1 MESKANVR
9 RGAKDLQLFE
19 RKRIEQMHNA
29 GHSAE
34 EIAVEIGVCYVT
46 IYRELKRGDTGE
58 MDELGRRVYDAELA
72 QRKAALAGGTRVPR
86 IRRTTG
92 GADGVARTQAARR
105 ARIPGNRYETCIGCG
120 LDWNVSLFAP
130 KGWYICPQCEYRI
143 RKERRYEQAQA
154 QGFERDHR
162 PA

>member
-58 MDELGRRVYDAELA
+58 MDELGGESMTRNWRSARPPLP
-72 QRKAALAGGTRVPR
+72 GGTRVPR

-130 KGWYICPQCEYRI
+130 KGWYICPQCEYRM

-162 PA
+162 PT

>member
-19 RKRIEQMHNA
+19 RKRIEQMHSA

-58 MDELGRRVYDAELA
+58 MDELGRRVYDVELA
-72 QRKAALAGGTRVPR
+72 KRKALPGGIRVPR

-92 GADGVARTQAARR
+92 GAGGVARTQAARL

-130 KGWYICPQCEYRI
+130 KGWYICPQCEYRM
-143 RKERRYEQAQA
+143 RKEQRYEQVQTQESA
-154 QGFERDHR
+154 GDHR